1 MSKKG
6 SIILT
11 LSTGCML
18 SGPMSAEC
26 KLENAN
32 PSETS
37 IFYVVIDFFSQR
49 CQVLKNTNAQLGT
62 LRNNQER
69 FWLVALLTK
78 KLGGICVCVGG
89 VQDTSSD

>member
-37 IFYVVIDFFSQR
+37 IFYVVIDFFFPMVPSPEEHQCSVGNFKEQSR
-49 CQVLKNTNAQLGT
+49 AVLASCTAH
-62 LRNNQER
+62 
-69 FWLVALLTK
+69 K
-78 KLGGICVCVGG
+78 KAGRYLCVWGGRAGHI
-89 VQDTSSD
+89 Q